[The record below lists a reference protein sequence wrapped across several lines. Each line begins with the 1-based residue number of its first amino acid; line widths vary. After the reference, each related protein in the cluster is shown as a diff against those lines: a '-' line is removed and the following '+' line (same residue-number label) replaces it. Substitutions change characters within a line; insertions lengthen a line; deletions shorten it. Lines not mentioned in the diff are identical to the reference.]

1 MKKNKLNETETK
13 QELDLT
19 RLPKHIGIIIDGN
32 GRWAKQRG
40 LTRSM
45 GHKAGFENVKKIF
58 KAVYALGIKHLTI
71 YCFSTE
77 NWNRPKEEVDYLM
90 DTFRKMLKSNYFAD
104 LNFNPKLNVCGDPT
118 RFAPDIQEL
127 IALRMEE
134 TKNNT
139 DITLNLCMNYGG
151 RSEIVYAVNAAIK
164 DGVKEFDI
172 NTLNNYLYT
181 KGQPDPD
188 LIIRTSGE
196 IRLSNFLL
204 WQCAYAEFS
213 FPKIYWPA
221 FTEEDLKNCLINYQN
236 RDRRFGSIKS

>member
-1 MKKNKLNETETK
+1 MRKNKQSELETK

-45 GHKAGFENVKKIF
+45 GHNAGFKNVKTIF
-58 KAVYALGIKHLTI
+58 KEVYNLGIKHLTI

-77 NWNRPKEEVDYLM
+77 NWNRPKEEVDFLM
-90 DTFRKMLKSNYFAD
+90 DTFRKMLKSNYFED
-104 LNFNPKLNVCGDPT
+104 LNFKPKLNICGDPT
-118 RFAPDIQEL
+118 RFAPDIQKL
-127 IALRMEE
+127 IAERMEE

-151 RSEIVYAVNAAIK
+151 RSEIVHAVNTAIEQ
-164 DGVKEFDI
+164 GVNKFDI
-172 NTLNNYLYT
+172 ETLSKYMYT
-181 KGQPDPD
+181 AGQPDPD
-188 LIIRTSGE
+188 FIIRTSGE
-196 IRLSNFLL
+196 LRLSNFLL

-213 FPKIYWPA
+213 FPKIFWPA
-221 FTEEDLKNCLINYQN
+221 FTVDDLKDCLISYQN
-236 RDRRFGSIKS
+236 RDRRFGAIKG

>member
-1 MKKNKLNETETK
+1 MKKNKSNKTDII
-13 QELDLT
+13 QNLDLA
-19 RLPKHIGIIIDGN
+19 RLPKHIAIIIDGN

-45 GHKAGFENVKKIF
+45 GHKAGFDNVKTIF
-58 KAVYALGIKHLTI
+58 KEVHRLGIKHLTI

-104 LNFNPKLNVCGDPT
+104 LSFKPKLNICGDPT
-118 RFAPDIQEL
+118 RFAEDIQQL
-127 IALRMEE
+127 IKERMEE
-134 TKNNT
+134 TKDNN
-139 DITLNLCMNYGG
+139 DMTLNLCMNYGG
-151 RSEIVYAVNAAIK
+151 RSEIVNAVNVALK
-164 DGVKEFDI
+164 DGVKEFSI
-172 NTLNNYLYT
+172 ETLSNYMYT

-196 IRLSNFLL
+196 LRLSNFLL
-204 WQCAYAEFS
+204 WQCAYAEFI

-221 FTEEDLKNCLINYQN
+221 FTVDDLKDCLISYQN
-236 RDRRFGSIKS
+236 RERRFGTIKG

>member
-1 MKKNKLNETETK
+1 MRKLKNENLETK

-45 GHKAGFENVKKIF
+45 GHKAGFENVKRIFNEVYKI
-58 KAVYALGIKHLTI
+58 GIKHLTI

-90 DTFRKMLKSNYFAD
+90 NTFRKMLKSDYFAD
-104 LNFNPKLNVCGDPT
+104 LGFKPKLNICGDPT
-118 RFAPDIQEL
+118 RFAPDIQKL
-127 IALRMEE
+127 IAERMEE

-151 RSEIVYAVNAAIK
+151 RSEIVHAVNTAIK
-164 DGVKEFDI
+164 DGVTNFDI
-172 NTLNNYLYT
+172 ETLSNYMYT
-181 KGQPDPD
+181 RGQPDPD
-188 LIIRTSGE
+188 FIIRTSGE
-196 IRLSNFLL
+196 LRLSNFLL

-221 FTEEDLKNCLINYQN
+221 FTADDLKDCLISYQN
-236 RDRRFGSIKS
+236 RDRRFGAIKG